1 MAASATMTR
10 AEIKAHVR
18 QSLEGM
24 AERQR
29 QRVLTHEPLLENM
42 REYARLYREIG
53 KQSNA

>member
-1 MAASATMTR
+1 MTR